1 MNSQPIQPS
10 TLRTLVGAIALGALA
25 VAAHAGAQERPGHGA
40 ADARIDQFVTTQDS
54 ATGLGGTVS
63 GDARQLSETD
73 RAFLAEAHQ
82 LEMFQVHAGVVAL
95 KRRKAGPA
103 VHSHARRMLDAHQAS
118 LVAIEKL
125 ARDHGQ
131 ELERRFT
138 PESEE
143 RALRLRQASRS
154 GFGPV
159 FFGQMLELHERT
171 LALYDE
177 AASTTDN
184 AELRSLVEDSL
195 PTLRTQLADAEQ
207 FSRVVGTVAA
217 R

>member
-1 MNSQPIQPS
+1 MNFQPIQPS
-10 TLRTLVGAIALGALA
+10 IFRTLVGAVALGALA
-25 VAAHAGAQERPGHGA
+25 VATHAGAQERPGLA
-40 ADARIDQFVTTQDS
+40 AVDPRIDQFVTTQDS
-54 ATGLGGTVS
+54 ATGLGGAIS
-63 GDARQLSETD
+63 QDSRRLSDTD
-73 RAFLAEAHQ
+73 RAFLADAHQ

-103 VHSHARRMLDAHQAS
+103 VHSHARRMLHAHQAS

-138 PESEE
+138 PEFEE
-143 RALRLRQASRS
+143 RAFKLRKASRS

-159 FFGQMLELHERT
+159 FFGQMLELHERA
-171 LALYDE
+171 LALYDD
-177 AASTTDN
+177 AASTTAN
-184 AELRSLVEDSL
+184 AELRSLVQDSL

-207 FSRVVGTVAA
+207 FSRTVGTVAA